1 MRTCNTNIPCA
12 LVLLQAAN
20 LAAFSP
26 SVSRGVSSAPSP
38 LLSELG
44 GRRPCSR
51 LHIGT
56 DVSSS
61 LLYEEQEKLLVQR
74 GELEETLVTDVSVLE
89 ASKVKVRGTGKAGGF
104 GKSSSLRVGPDKA
117 EGKPYAKILRKEGVI
132 RVDNV
137 LSEST
142 ADSLR
147 EFMYNLRYQSE
158 SEVEKGKIQPIERF
172 ANVLLKHN
180 RCDLTVPLGD
190 EIVSA
195 ALYESMCSPVWSIVL
210 SEFGQ
215 DATLHELSCLMSD
228 SGSQRQVIHPD
239 TPVIEGKKAVL
250 YTCFIALQDVTLDMG
265 PTTWLPRT
273 NTMDAHEVFRGQSGK
288 EKDDFINKTPA
299 VLGTLSKGSA
309 AVFDS
314 RTLHCGTANRSDK
327 SRALFYFSFKSPKLA
342 GSTGNPASIRRELGD
357 AKVTLGDLTTD
368 LVGFGKGN
376 ECELIGRLAGLM
388 R

>member
-1 MRTCNTNIPCA
+1 
-12 LVLLQAAN
+12 
-20 LAAFSP
+20 
-26 SVSRGVSSAPSP
+26 
-38 LLSELG
+38 
-44 GRRPCSR
+44 
-51 LHIGT
+51 
-56 DVSSS
+56 
-61 LLYEEQEKLLVQR
+61 LLVHR
-74 GELEETLVTDVSVLE
+74 GELEESLVTDACSLE

-104 GKSSSLRVGPDKA
+104 GKSSSPRVGPDKA

-147 EFMYNLRYQSE
+147 EYLYNLRYQSE
-158 SEVEKGKIQPIERF
+158 SEVEAGKIQPIERF
-172 ANVLLKHN
+172 ADVLLKHN

-190 EIVSA
+190 DVVSA
-195 ALYESMCSPVWSIVL
+195 ALYESLCKSPLGSIVL
-210 SEFGQ
+210 SEFGN

-273 NTMDAHEVFRGQSGK
+273 NTMDAHEIFRESGG
-288 EKDDFINKTPA
+288 EKDDFIKKTPA

-314 RTLHCGTANRSDK
+314 RTLHCGTANRSEK

-357 AKVTLGDLTTD
+357 AKVTLGDLTSD
-368 LVGFGKGN
+368 LVEFGKGN